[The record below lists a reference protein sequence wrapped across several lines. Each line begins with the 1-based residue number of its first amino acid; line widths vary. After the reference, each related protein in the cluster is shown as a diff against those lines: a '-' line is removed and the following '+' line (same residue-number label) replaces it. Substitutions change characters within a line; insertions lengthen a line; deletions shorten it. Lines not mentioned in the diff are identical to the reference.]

1 MFSTLS
7 QLVVNWIG
15 DFDKVRFNVSLICLS
30 KAAEAILA
38 KLDEAFAY
46 AAVQPEVADFCALK
60 SFTLMPL
67 TREESQTFLDS
78 FTSKACYLLW
88 DADACANNPADFG
101 IER

>member
-1 MFSTLS
+1 MGEVTGIAVPKGL
-7 QLVVNWIG
+7 
-15 DFDKVRFNVSLICLS
+15 D
-30 KAAEAILA
+30 EAILA